1 LKLFSVNLALAL
13 SSKLPDQDIGLLDAD
28 IFGPSIPTM
37 MNLSG
42 NPELNEKNK
51 IKPLVN
57 YNIKWYHQHI
67 LDNKCW
73 CNNLLS
79 FQHVNGISCR

>member
-1 LKLFSVNLALAL
+1 MYYTINLALAMSSTL
-13 SSKLPDQDIGLLDAD
+13 SHLDVGLLDAD

-42 NPELNEKNK
+42 NPELTAKNK

-57 YNIKWYHQHI
+57 YNLKWYYQNVI
-67 LDNKCW
+67 
-73 CNNLLS
+73 NL
-79 FQHVNGISCR
+79 